1 MVDNVDYTPG
11 TGATIAADDI
21 AGVLHQR
28 IKLSVGADGSAA
40 DLDYGQEASA
50 ASIPVVIASD
60 NTVTVDLGANND
72 VTVTGT
78 VTATGPLTDTE
89 LRATPVVVDLG
100 ANNDVTVTGTV
111 TATGPLTDTE
121 LRATPV
127 VVDLGANNDVT
138 VTGTVTADLGAN
150 NDVVVTANTT
160 GGQSIHK
167 SLDLDEGTLEVVK
180 ASAGKLYGM
189 WITNTATA
197 TRWIKF
203 YDATSG
209 TIGTGTPVITFGIP
223 GNSSDNI
230 AANLGTGDGGI
241 TFSTGISVGCSTG
254 FADADTGAPAANDV
268 IINIFYA

>member
-60 NTVTVDLGANND
+60 NTVT
-72 VTVTGT
+72 
-78 VTATGPLTDTE
+78 
-89 LRATPVVVDLG
+89 VDLG